1 MEYEERSIKTIFWLM
16 LAFALS
22 VLLISIGTGWALL
35 QLIGY
40 LDSGQ
45 LWPPLLLLGTGI
57 MGALIS
63 FGAIVAWLM
72 RQARS

>member
-45 LWPPLLLLGTGI
+45 LWPPLLLLGTGM

>member
-35 QLIGY
+35 QLVGY

-45 LWPPLLLLGTGI
+45 LWPPLLLLATGI